1 MTPHGT
7 PLAKALRFLPSQL
20 LKALL
25 FAAHTAGRALPYL
38 LMIAIPFVP
47 YHRPS
52 GRITFPTL
60 TGELP

>member
-1 MTPHGT
+1 MTPHDT

-20 LKALL
+20 LKVLL
-25 FAAHTAGRALPYL
+25 FAAHTGRAPPYL
-38 LMIAIPFVP
+38 LMIAISFVP

>member
-1 MTPHGT
+1 MTPHDT

-20 LKALL
+20 LKALR
-25 FAAHTAGRALPYL
+25 FTTTYTGHTLPYL

-47 YHRPS
+47 HHCPS